1 MTTEPIPTVR
11 LRNGTEEPQAVVLTT
26 MMTLEGFMEDG
37 KPLLLVELAQLA
49 RNPLQRVDPPIGAR
63 LCRFGLL
70 ERTVV
75 EPETASGAYKLHD
88 SIANIVLNATE
99 GEGGDMH
106 LVNPIAP
113 QPPAESEVRP

>member
-1 MTTEPIPTVR
+1 MATEPIPTVR

-37 KPLLLVELAQLA
+37 EPLLLVELAQLA
-49 RNPLQRVDPPIGAR
+49 RNPLQRVDPPIGAC

-88 SIANIVLNATE
+88 SIANIVVNATE

-113 QPPAESEVRP
+113 QPPAESEVSG